1 MKPDGGRVAA
11 RGFQYQYLRTLEAM
25 LDVIDDPNVQA
36 LRVEGAPGI
45 GADRDSVDFDI
56 IGVDE
61 SCLLAVQVKSKAPGA
76 HIYAPDIF
84 EILIG
89 LTNNQEARSYQ
100 LMTNAL
106 PTEPA
111 ERMASILRADIE
123 LDQLR
128 DELSHLLSRHQSRL
142 AQLKSLSRDQL
153 VRLMRCTVT
162 FDRRDDIE
170 IREELR
176 ERLRQYRNH
185 AEAGLGQK
193 SAGLLSGYLVSEI
206 LRKAA
211 DESDA
216 IFTTVQLRSHVLVDG
231 EQLARLWGRRDWGV
245 VVGAMPQIPDVTRS
259 ALLQAI
265 CEALPRSGHAEVRRV
280 VLVGPSG
287 IGKSSLAA
295 AYVADRAD
303 SYDWIFWMDGESE
316 ESLVASYT
324 RTAAYL
330 NLGDDIVSN
339 YALSA
344 SRIRDVVH
352 SELSRLT
359 GRWAIVFDN
368 VRDNREV
375 EPWVPR
381 VGNGDVL
388 LTLIDET
395 ARHGPATILQV
406 DVMEPHEAR
415 ELICRR
421 LNLGRDEAVRFDAEL
436 RRLAEGMSYWP
447 LALELSAGYMS
458 TCGIRLEDVDDY
470 LNRLRVR
477 SLDDADSLPPGYPR
491 TLAAALFLC
500 MDQLEARIQ
509 RNGKYDY
516 RPHIAFGLI
525 MNSAY
530 LASRQ
535 LPVHMVAAAF
545 LADPGHDENFGPVFL
560 DPSEFNLAEV
570 VRELRRFS
578 LVAFDEDLQ
587 HMDNVTVQYAD
598 RTVAINSIIQDL
610 IRVHGD
616 YDDNIAHALNR
627 LANHV
632 ERWLNAALNLNLLE
646 RASVLFSHAIALA
659 GHLLRLNIGGPNI
672 PLFYG
677 NLATA
682 CRAGGDTQRAE
693 AFLLAELYLLEQSA
707 ESNELLAVQA
717 KLHLIDILFDTP
729 TETSI
734 NIETTAAYFEHAFQY
749 AQRIKLVHPHA
760 ASKLAIDARIFLE
773 RPLAKDIRLT
783 RFREVYEKFSRLI
796 DELGP
801 SPYSKTVDALTRANK
816 LISEERF
823 LGAEKLCR
831 QALRSDYLAGSM
843 ELEARRVLIESLTRQ
858 RKWISAQEE
867 YSDFKQKFGS
877 AKLYP
882 VIVALFAHNV
892 GHTCALAVL
901 TEDSEDGA
909 RLLDDILRLPLICDV
924 LEQPGRRFNSRI
936 RLLASIRALVSGR
949 IEQAEAML
957 LGISSSDLQDGRDIE
972 TQSWGM
978 LWQMTR
984 LALFR
989 MASAVYLSE
998 AADDSD

>member
-1 MKPDGGRVAA
+1 
-11 RGFQYQYLRTLEAM
+11 M

-36 LRVEGAPGI
+36 LRVEGAPGV
-45 GADRDSVDFDI
+45 GVDRDSVDFDI
-56 IGVDE
+56 IGADE
-61 SCLLAVQVKSKAPGA
+61 SCLLAVQVKSKAPGG
-76 HIYAPDIF
+76 HIYAPDIL
-84 EILIG
+84 EILIS
-89 LTNNQEARSYQ
+89 LIKNQEARSYQ

-111 ERMASILRADIE
+111 ERMASFLRADIE

-128 DELSHLLSRHQSRL
+128 DELSRLLSRHPSRL
-142 AQLKSLSRDQL
+142 AQLESLSRDQL
-153 VRLMRCTVT
+153 DRLMRCTVT

-170 IREELR
+170 IREALR
-176 ERLRQYRNH
+176 ERLRLYRNH

-193 SAGLLSGYLVSEI
+193 SAGLLSGYLVSEM

-216 IFTTVQLRSHVLVDG
+216 IFTTAELRSHVLIDG
-231 EQLARLWGRRDWGV
+231 EKLALLGGRRDWGV
-245 VVGAMPQIPDVTRS
+245 VVGAMPQIPDVTRN
-259 ALLQAI
+259 ALLRAI
-265 CEALPRSGHAEVRRV
+265 CEALPRSGRSDVRRV

-295 AYVADRAD
+295 GYVADRAD

-316 ESLVASYT
+316 DSLLASYA
-324 RTAAYL
+324 RTAASL
-330 NLGDDIVSN
+330 NIGDNIVSN
-339 YALSA
+339 YALDS

-368 VRDNREV
+368 VRDSREV

-395 ARHGPATILQV
+395 ARHGPATVLQIG
-406 DVMEPHEAR
+406 VMEPHEAR

-421 LNLGRDEAVRFDAEL
+421 LNIGQDEALRFDGEL

-447 LALELSAGYMS
+447 LALELSTGYIS

-470 LNRLRVR
+470 LDRLRIR
-477 SLDDADSLPPGYPR
+477 SLADADSLPPGYPR

-500 MDQLEARIQ
+500 LDQLEARIQ
-509 RNGKYDY
+509 RNGVYDY
-516 RPHIAFGLI
+516 RPHIAFGMI
-525 MNSAY
+525 TNSAY
-530 LASRQ
+530 LASHQ

-545 LADPGHDENFGPVFL
+545 LADPSHTENFGPVFL

-587 HMDNVTVQYAD
+587 RLGNVAVQYGD
-598 RTVAINSIIQDL
+598 RTLAINSIIQDL

-616 YDDNIAHALNR
+616 FDENIASALNR

-632 ERWLNAALNLNLLE
+632 ERWLNTALNLNLLE
-646 RASVLFSHAIALA
+646 RASVVFNHAMVLA
-659 GHLLRLNIGGPNI
+659 GHLLRLNIGGSNI

-693 AFLLAELYLLEQSA
+693 AFLQAELYLLQQSA
-707 ESNELLAVQA
+707 NSNELLTVQA
-717 KLHLIDILFDTP
+717 ELQLIDILFDTP
-729 TETSI
+729 TDASI
-734 NIETTAAYFEHAFQY
+734 NTDTAAEFFEHIYRY
-749 AQRIKLVHPHA
+749 AQSVKPIHPHA
-760 ASKLAIDARIFLE
+760 ASKLAIDARVFLE
-773 RPLAKDIRLT
+773 RPLAEQARLAK
-783 RFREVYEKFSRLI
+783 FREIYEKFSHLI
-796 DELGP
+796 AELGP
-801 SPYSKTVDALTRANK
+801 SPYSRTVDALSRANE
-816 LISEERF
+816 LISNERF

-843 ELEARRVLIESLTRQ
+843 ELEARRVLVESLTRQ
-858 RKWISAQEE
+858 HKWISAQEE
-867 YSDFKQKFGS
+867 FLNFKQKFGS
-877 AKLYP
+877 TKLYP
-882 VIVALFAHNV
+882 QIVRLFAHNV
-892 GHTCALAVL
+892 GHACALAAL
-901 TEDSEDGA
+901 TEDSEEGA
-909 RLLDDILRLPLICDV
+909 RLLGDVLSLPLVCDV
-924 LEQPGRRFNSRI
+924 LEQSGRGVTSRL
-936 RLLASIRALVSGR
+936 RLLASIRDLISGR
-949 IEQAEAML
+949 IEQAETIL
-957 LGISSSDLQDGRDIE
+957 LSISPGDLQDGRDVE

-989 MASAVYLSE
+989 MASVVYLSE
-998 AADDSD
+998 LADQSN